1 MEGRNRVST
10 HYFSLHTEWP
20 AVTFTYFNTRQST
33 VKTDLSSQ
41 ATGGACDLTRFL
53 QNLQVIQMGWWNSL
67 NTWQQKTREHTPLY
81 KAEYE
86 IPYIHK
92 CQDTCLEESE
102 DKFAKICHLVLPWI
116 KPPLF
121 SHLQGDNSNCYQV
134 ALRSSDTRC
143 ATHQLPCLVHVKH
156 RTNEVIK
163 KC

>member
-1 MEGRNRVST
+1 MLAPTTSP
-10 HYFSLHTEWP
+10 HAEWP

-33 VKTDLSSQ
+33 GKSDLSSW

-67 NTWQQKTREHTPLY
+67 NTWRQKTREHTPLY

-116 KPPLF
+116 NNTTSVF
-121 SHLQGDNSNCYQV
+121 SPTMGIIVNCYQA
-134 ALRSSDTRC
+134 ALRASDTRC
-143 ATHQLPCLVHVKH
+143 AMHQLPCLVHVK
-156 RTNEVIK
+156 TKWNY
-163 KC
+163 